1 MGGQGSGGANG
12 GPQYNPANVSGTGG
26 AGQSGDYTGF
36 AYGQNQTVNNQR
48 IEGNQAMASAQAAT
62 PSAPQAPQ
70 SPYEGASMPQL
81 GTLFD
86 PTNRPDEPITAGVDF
101 GPGPGSDILSKNL
114 MNNTRVDENAKIA
127 AQYLP
132 DLAFAARSADA
143 PDSFKRFVN
152 YLIENA
158 QGLSTNG

>member
-12 GPQYNPANVSGTGG
+12 GSQYNPANVSGTGG
-26 AGQSGDYTGF
+26 AGQSGNYTGF
-36 AYGQNQTVNNQR
+36 AYGENGALNNSR
-48 IEGNQAMASAQAAT
+48 VEGNAAVASVNAAT
-62 PSAPQAPQ
+62 PSVPQE
-70 SPYEGASMPQL
+70 PYAGINLPQL

-86 PTNRPDEPITAGVDF
+86 PTTRPDEPITAGVD
-101 GPGPGSDILSKNL
+101 GTPGPGSEVLPKNL

-132 DLAFAARSADA
+132 DLAVAAQSPDA

-158 QGLSTNG
+158 QGLNPNG

>member
-1 MGGQGSGGANG
+1 MAENRGGANG

-26 AGQSGDYTGF
+26 AGQSGNYTGF

-62 PSAPQAPQ
+62 PSAPA
-70 SPYEGASMPQL
+70 SPYEGINMPQL

-86 PTNRPDEPITAGVDF
+86 PTTRPDEPITAGVDF
-101 GPGPGSDILSKNL
+101 GPGPGSEALSKNL
-114 MNNTRVDENAKIA
+114 MNNTRIDENAKIA
-127 AQYLP
+127 QQYLP
-132 DLAFAARSADA
+132 DLAYAAKSPDA

-152 YLIENA
+152 YLVENA
-158 QGLSTNG
+158 QVMNPNG

>member
-1 MGGQGSGGANG
+1 MGGKGSGGANG
-12 GPQYNPANVSGTGG
+12 GSQYNPANVSGTGG

-36 AYGQNQTVNNQR
+36 AYGQNGALNNSR
-48 IEGNQAMASAQAAT
+48 IEGNAAVASTKAAGVTTSQA
-62 PSAPQAPQ
+62 
-70 SPYEGASMPQL
+70 PYEGINMPQL
-81 GTLFD
+81 ETLFD
-86 PTNRPDEPITAGVDF
+86 PTGRPGEPITAGVD
-101 GPGPGSDILSKNL
+101 GNTPGPGSEVLPKNI

-132 DLAFAARSADA
+132 DLAVAAKSPDA

-158 QGLSTNG
+158 QGMNPNG

>member
-1 MGGQGSGGANG
+1 MAENRGGANG

-26 AGQSGDYTGF
+26 AGQSGNYTGF

-62 PSAPQAPQ
+62 PSAPA
-70 SPYEGASMPQL
+70 SPYEGINMPQL

-86 PTNRPDEPITAGVDF
+86 PTTRPDEPITAGVDF
-101 GPGPGSDILSKNL
+101 GPGPGSEALSRSVVA
-114 MNNTRVDENAKIA
+114 NTRIDENAKIA
-127 AQYLP
+127 QQYLP
-132 DLAFAARSADA
+132 DLAMAAQSPNA

-152 YLIENA
+152 YLIENS
-158 QGLSTNG
+158 QGSNTNG